1 MLSVSSITLTM
12 LIIVNKINHFSM
24 YQSNSIAFGLTIPK
38 LYNTWITFVYKT
50 ENTTTHWGIQ
60 FIYSLVAFCLEA
72 LITEFSPVIH
82 HDLVNPLP
90 DLGDPAEAG
99 VVPALLAPLARAVA
113 GHPYQHVLGTLLV
126 GQRAATVSLQ
136 TKVKVC
142 FAVT

>member
-1 MLSVSSITLTM
+1 MLSVWSITMIM
-12 LIIVNKINHFSM
+12 LIIVNKIYHFSIKTILLHLVSHDSKM
-24 YQSNSIAFGLTIPK
+24 KTLGLKI
-38 LYNTWITFVYKT
+38 YKT

-72 LITEFSPVIH
+72 FITEFSSVIH

-99 VVPALLAPLARAVA
+99 VVPALLAPLACAVA

-136 TKVKVC
+136 TKQV
-142 FAVT
+142 